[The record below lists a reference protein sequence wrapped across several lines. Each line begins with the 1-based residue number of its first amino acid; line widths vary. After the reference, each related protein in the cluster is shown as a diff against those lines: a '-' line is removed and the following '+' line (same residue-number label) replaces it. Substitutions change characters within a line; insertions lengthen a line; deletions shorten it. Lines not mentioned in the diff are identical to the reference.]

1 MLKSKLVSNSRFY
14 LDENATYPNAHLVTN
29 EAHNA
34 ALGIKHIGL
43 RNPETTKANAPL
55 FKVSLTLD
63 NEMVVFGDIFANK
76 DGQSINIRW
85 PQDTFTNPQGQA
97 QYINKVTV
105 PLSISSQ
112 VLRYATTFLEVT
124 DAPVQQVA
132 TAQAPEPVVAQP
144 VAAQPVAPQ
153 VDADHL
159 RDLSKEELESYIMS
173 LVG

>member
-1 MLKSKLVSNSRFY
+1 MLKSKLVPNSRFY
-14 LDENATYPNAHLVTN
+14 LDENASYINSHLVTDA
-29 EAHNA
+29 AHNA

-43 RNPETTKANAPL
+43 RNPETTKPNAPL

-63 NEMVVFGDIFANK
+63 NEMVIFGDIFANK

-85 PQDTFTNPQGQA
+85 PQDVFTDAQGQT

-124 DAPVQQVA
+124 DAPVQQPA
-132 TAQAPEPVVAQP
+132 TVQASQP

-153 VDADHL
+153 PTTPQVNADSL
-159 RDLSKEELESYIMS
+159 RDLNKEELESYIMS